1 MLINVDKILCVCCNR
16 FYCCFLEF
24 IVFVRFKRFYFVLW
38 VLYPLM
44 VLSWLVVAV
53 NGLKSNL
60 LHHLALVCV
69 HWRMCV
75 GVIFVNFS

>member
-1 MLINVDKILCVCCNR
+1 MLINVDKILDVLQS
-16 FYCCFLEF
+16 FFCCFFEF

-53 NGLKSNL
+53 KWLKSNL
-60 LHHLALVCV
+60 LYRLALVCV
-69 HWRMCV
+69 HWCMCV
-75 GVIFVNFS
+75 GVVFVNFS